1 MPGFDLMRCVR
12 DKTCFRSSFSARI
25 LTLTLVLLVLFAQ
38 VRARD
43 CVGKLTVEE
52 VKGGGMLDKREGM
65 CEERCGHSTW
75 SIQNWVFSVFISF
88 LPPPPHTIR
97 NSPDSLETRRILS
110 QDALLTFPPICSC
123 RHSFLERQHCHSYS
137 RAAAAENAGD
147 AQVRAS
153 VRNCC
158 NIMRP
163 DSSPRWWRHYRQG
176 WGSWRGGYGH
186 QLHSAAIG
194 ALAVPRF
201 LAIEGAHPRASV
213 VAPPVRL

>member
-75 SIQNWVFSVFISF
+75 SIQNWVFPVFISF
-88 LPPPPHTIR
+88 LPPPPTK
-97 NSPDSLETRRILS
+97 
-110 QDALLTFPPICSC
+110 
-123 RHSFLERQHCHSYS
+123 
-137 RAAAAENAGD
+137 
-147 AQVRAS
+147 S
-153 VRNCC
+153 VV
-158 NIMRP
+158 
-163 DSSPRWWRHYRQG
+163 DDDTRHYIQCTT
-176 WGSWRGGYGH
+176 
-186 QLHSAAIG
+186 LMIM
-194 ALAVPRF
+194 LPTLF
-201 LAIEGAHPRASV
+201 V
-213 VAPPVRL
+213 VR